1 MRDPNQTKWCLETSI
16 KSTLN
21 GFRLLL
27 MLRSSVVEIN
37 L

>member
-1 MRDPNQTKWCLETSI
+1 MRDPNQTKWCFEMSI

-21 GFRLLL
+21 DFLLQ
-27 MLRSSVVEIN
+27 MLRSSAVEIN